1 MLEIKN
7 EVADARIIFQP
18 RSLQALLWE
27 QNLMV
32 IYMDGQLL
40 KLSLQIEIISENFD
54 NKMLRD

>member
-1 MLEIKN
+1 MVEIKN

-40 KLSLQIEIISENFD
+40 KLSLQIGIISENFD